1 MKRKTT
7 TRKDAE
13 SQKPKA
19 RIGRPPTGK
28 RSNPDY
34 RQVSAWIKDKTYKR
48 VKLRLLM
55 KEEEEGHRDFSVL
68 VQELLEEWLRRG

>member
-1 MKRKTT
+1 MKRKPS
-7 TRKDAE
+7 RKDAKTE
-13 SQKPKA
+13 QPKA

-48 VKLRLLM
+48 VKLRLLL
-55 KEEEEGHRDFSVL
+55 KEDGRRDFSVL
-68 VQELLEEWLRRG
+68 VQDLLEEWLRGG

>member
-1 MKRKTT
+1 MKQKST
-7 TRKDAE
+7 TRKDAKAG
-13 SQKPKA
+13 KPKA

-48 VKLRLLM
+48 VKLRLLL
-55 KEEEEGHRDFSVL
+55 KEDGRRDFSVL
-68 VQELLEEWLRRG
+68 VQDLLDDWLRSA

>member
-1 MKRKTT
+1 MKGKP
-7 TRKDAE
+7 TRKDGKA
-13 SQKPKA
+13 QQPKA

-48 VKLRLLM
+48 VKLRLLV
-55 KEEEEGHRDFSVL
+55 KEDSRDFSVL
-68 VQELLEEWLRRG
+68 VQDLLEEWLRGD